1 MVQLSSLLVWFA
13 IALATSAMP
22 LTIPLGSTGRT
33 LTISADGQ
41 SISVGGQTVN
51 LRRAMSAAASCSTG
65 KKGGH
70 KGTGAGAGTGKG
82 GAAAANST
90 AAATTNAKAIYFMTN
105 AANNSIVA
113 LKVAAD
119 GTLSDGSITATGGA
133 GMNGVDSTGAPA
145 APDALFS
152 QGAVKVAGS
161 VRLSLFRNPHLN

>member
-1 MVQLSSLLVWFA
+1 MSFSEICTSRGRGTSSN
-13 IALATSAMP
+13 
-22 LTIPLGSTGRT
+22 GHGR
-33 LTISADGQ
+33 G
-41 SISVGGQTVN
+41 N
-51 LRRAMSAAASCSTG
+51 
-65 KKGGH
+65 
-70 KGTGAGAGTGKG
+70 GTESGAGTG
-82 GAAAANST
+82 AAS
-90 AAATTNAKAIYFMTN
+90 TNAKAVYFMTN

-161 VRLSLFRNPHLN
+161 VRVDLTNIKVHG